1 MIHFVVMRGFLK
13 FEFRVHRYK
22 LGNYHR
28 PSTPEKDE
36 DDDEEDVVEEEE
48 RGRGATASASAPS
61 PRRRRESGGG
71 GGGQAASVKRPAPQ
85 AGGDTPGGKARR
97 VQQDDKRGSSAVV
110 PRRQSEKEEGD
121 SDFDADTDVDAND
134 EDYDTEEEIQKVM
147 QRQQKQETE
156 ASKHVGSDAD
166 PFVGDASGLDD
177 ASAIPLDLPDLPAFF
192 TGKTFLLYGDFPA
205 DERRALTRYIVG
217 HDGDLKEDLDDT
229 VKFVI
234 TKSEWNDNFDEICR
248 QAEREVAIV

>member
-1 MIHFVVMRGFLK
+1 MTYV
-13 FEFRVHRYK
+13 
-22 LGNYHR
+22 
-28 PSTPEKDE
+28 
-36 DDDEEDVVEEEE
+36 
-48 RGRGATASASAPS
+48 
-61 PRRRRESGGG
+61 
-71 GGGQAASVKRPAPQ
+71 
-85 AGGDTPGGKARR
+85 
-97 VQQDDKRGSSAVV
+97 QDDKRGSSAVV

-234 TKSEWNDNFDEICR
+234 TKSEWNDNFDETGGEKYVLRVIGAVLASGNIPRRRCPWQAAESVRRNIRLAVLELDGVGVVAQVEGPPLDPGCR
-248 QAEREVAIV
+248 CGWNWLTWVENAG